1 MGMDI
6 QPGRK
11 MALFAVAAGGLALA
25 VAGCKKGP
33 DADTMRRLNEATDNV
48 IACKRENNSLK
59 NEVALLKKQLA
70 QAMANPSKLVLTD
83 PEIIN
88 LIADIR
94 GGRPGGGD
102 VKPTLDPAEASKIVF
117 QGAKAMQ
124 VCYERALKKNQALQY
139 QAGVGLTLDITVK
152 NVGTVE
158 GVEVSP
164 SVDKEMTSCIK
175 TAASR
180 WKFPAFQGEPV
191 VVSQKVTLTPKT

>member
-1 MGMDI
+1 MSMQFQSGWKRASLLLLCGAFLGACKQEDE
-6 QPGRK
+6 
-11 MALFAVAAGGLALA
+11 AAQ
-25 VAGCKKGP
+25 
-33 DADTMRRLNEATDNV
+33 RRLSEATDKV
-48 IACKRENNSLK
+48 IACKKEVNDLTNQVAALK
-59 NEVALLKKQLA
+59 RQLA
-70 QAMANPSKLVLTD
+70 QALANPSKITLTD

-88 LIADIR
+88 LIADLR
-94 GGRPGGGD
+94 GGKPAGD
-102 VKPTLDPAEASKIVF
+102 TKPTLDPAEASKIVF

-152 NVGTVE
+152 PVGTVE

-164 SVDKEMTSCIK
+164 SVDKEMTACIK